1 MSRIFFISDA
11 HLGVQGK
18 KEEEGREQLLID
30 FFQFVEKNGEGLFIV
45 GDLFDFWFEY
55 RYVVPRRY
63 FRIMFALRTLVD
75 RELKVE
81 YITGNHDFGMDNFFK
96 TVLGIPIHQEP
107 LDITIDGKRLYVAH
121 GDGLAK
127 KDIGYRMLKKVLR
140 NPLSIKLYRLLHPDV
155 GFNLALFF
163 SNLSRNHREIKN
175 RDAEYQQY
183 ARARFAQGFDAVI
196 LAHTH
201 QPQEFNE
208 ENHTYINTGDWIT
221 HFTYGKFE
229 DGRLSL
235 EYWQK

>member
-11 HLGVQGK
+11 HLDTQGNN
-18 KEEEGREQLLID
+18 EETEKEQLLLD
-30 FFQFVEKNGEGLFIV
+30 FFQYVEKNGEGLFIV

-55 RYVVPRRY
+55 RTVVPRRY
-63 FRIMFALRTLVD
+63 FRIIFALKKLVD
-75 RELKVE
+75 GGVKVE
-81 YITGNHDFGMDNFFK
+81 YITGNHDFGMDNFFE
-96 TVLGIPIHQEP
+96 TDLGIPIHQES

-127 KDIGYRMLKKVLR
+127 KDIGYRLLKKVLR
-140 NPLSIKLYRLLHPDV
+140 NPLNIKLYRLLHPDI
-155 GFNLALFF
+155 GFNLAQFF

-183 ARARFAQGFDAVI
+183 AKARFAQGFDAVI

-208 ENHTYINTGDWIT
+208 EDHIYINTGDWIT
-221 HFTYGKFE
+221 HFTYGKLE
-229 DGRLSL
+229 DGKMTLG
-235 EYWQK
+235 YWRK